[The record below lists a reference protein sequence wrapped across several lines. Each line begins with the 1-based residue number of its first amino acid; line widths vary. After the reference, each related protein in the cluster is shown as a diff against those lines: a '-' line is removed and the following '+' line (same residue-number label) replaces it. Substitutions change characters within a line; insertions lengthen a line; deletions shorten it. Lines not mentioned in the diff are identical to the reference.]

1 MASGESQPTVMALRR
16 LLLLNDQGENC
27 QTVVAPQAKYGTVRL
42 FNHEWNNSLALKHI
56 GTISAGE
63 IKNLSGGL
71 LAGLLPKAVGQ
82 TAVFGTD

>member
-71 LAGLLPKAVGQ
+71 LAGI
-82 TAVFGTD
+82 TS